1 MPGSADSK
9 QRFSDRVADYV
20 RHRPSYPAEVV
31 DAVAEVTGL
40 THDWVVAD
48 IGSGTGLSCVPFLE
62 NGNAVIGVEPNA
74 SMRQSGDEFLAG
86 YPRFRSVDGSAE
98 ATGLED
104 HAVDLV
110 VAGQAFH
117 WFDWAAARA
126 ECQRIL
132 REPPWAV
139 LMWNL
144 RDSEGEGFGS
154 AYERLLERFGTDYR
168 TVRASWANP
177 EAVAGFFGG
186 KPVDRSLPNPQLLD
200 WEGLKG
206 RHLSSS
212 FVPKPDQATF
222 EPMMSELRRIFDEH
236 ARGGRVVF
244 GQDTRVIVGQLD

>member
-1 MPGSADSK
+1 MAGPADSK

-20 RHRPSYPAEVV
+20 RHRPSYPSEVV
-31 DAVAEVTGL
+31 DVVAGVTGL
-40 THDWVVAD
+40 TSEWVVAD
-48 IGSGTGLSCVPFLE
+48 LGSGTGLSCVPFLE
-62 NGNAVIGVEPNA
+62 NGNVVIGVEPNA
-74 SMRQSGDEFLAG
+74 SMRQGGDDFLAG

-104 HAVDLV
+104 HAVNLV

-126 ECQRIL
+126 ECVRVL

-144 RDSEGEGFGS
+144 RDSAAEGLGR
-154 AYERLLERFGTDYR
+154 AYELLLERFGTDYAS
-168 TVRASWANP
+168 VRASWANP
-177 EAVAGFFGG
+177 DAIRGFFGG
-186 KPVDRSLPNPQLLD
+186 AHVDRSLPNPQLLD

-212 FVPKPDQATF
+212 FVPKPDQPTF
-222 EPMMSELRRIFDEH
+222 GPMMSELRRIFDEH
-236 ARGGRVVF
+236 ARDGRVVF
-244 GQDTRVIVGQLD
+244 GQETRVIVGRLD